1 MSQVIRPSAD
11 SAATGSKLN
20 EDDVADEGES
30 TEDGA
35 GQGGAPP

>member
-1 MSQVIRPSAD
+1 MSQVVRPSA
-11 SAATGSKLN
+11 GSDGTDANPN